1 MKQVWRFAALALAA
15 GSLLLPP
22 LVLLAIIAYV
32 FALLFVEGRARLQV
46 ALVAAPLLAVGLFR
60 FVVGWMMPNLVSAG
74 QRAAEERAV
83 SRLREVLWAERR
95 VLELGYVDSNQDGVA
110 EFALLS
116 ELLAGDARP
125 GARPEAAVLKP
136 DMYRPI
142 AGHAGIYQ
150 ADGYLL
156 ALYLPSADG
165 RGARAAGPGAALVD
179 VSGAAGATRRFVA
192 YAWPAALDQNGRRV
206 FAIDQDDHVCE
217 TENPQGYAG
226 PSHAPDGNAAPRD
239 LASCGMGGDGHVWRR
254 WRKLGR

>member
-1 MKQVWRFAALALAA
+1 MIAALALAA

-32 FALLFVEGRARLQV
+32 FALLFVEGRPRLLV
-46 ALVAAPLLAVGLFR
+46 ALIAAPLLAVGLYR

-95 VLELGYVDSNQDGVA
+95 VRELGYVDSNRDGVA

-116 ELLAGDARP
+116 ELLAGEARP

-150 ADGYLL
+150 ADGYLI
-156 ALYLPSADG
+156 ALYLPSTQG
-165 RGARAAGPGAALVD
+165 SGARAAAVGEPLVD
-179 VSGAAGATRRFVA
+179 ATAATRRFVA

-226 PSHAPDGNAAPRD
+226 PSRGPDGAAAPRD
-239 LASCGMGGDGHVWRR
+239 LASCGPGGDGQTWRR